1 MHEQVIA
8 YSNPLSQQQ
17 SGVKKMRAAVVA
29 IGICF
34 ATSATVPKEVHLVAE
49 TNPVNLLSEADA
61 RAQITRAC
69 TIACDG
75 SVNPISGPSSMCV
88 TPCETEAYRCLDANE
103 PHDLVS
109 RVEKCKAEV
118 VPKYETT
125 EPGCCNFIARGKS
138 TQSCKCNKIAAQVSK
153 DSNARDPINFLTE
166 ADARAQ
172 ITRACTIACDGS
184 DNPISGPSSMC
195 VTPCETEA
203 YRCLDHDDPHDLVSR
218 VEKCEAEVVPK
229 YKTTEPGCCN
239 LLARAKTARND
250 CNCKKTVANNEK

>member
-34 ATSATVPKEVHLVAE
+34 ATSATVPKEVHLVAK

-109 RVEKCKAEV
+109 RV
-118 VPKYETT
+118 
-125 EPGCCNFIARGKS
+125 KS
-138 TQSCKCNKIAAQVSK
+138 TQSCKCNKIAARVSK
-153 DSNARDPINFLTE
+153 DSNAKDPINFLTE

-203 YRCLDHDDPHDLVSR
+203 
-218 VEKCEAEVVPK
+218 
-229 YKTTEPGCCN
+229 
-239 LLARAKTARND
+239 
-250 CNCKKTVANNEK
+250 

>member
-88 TPCETEAYRCLDANE
+88 TPCETEAY
-103 PHDLVS
+103 S
-109 RVEKCKAEV
+109 
-118 VPKYETT
+118 
-125 EPGCCNFIARGKS
+125 
-138 TQSCKCNKIAAQVSK
+138 
-153 DSNARDPINFLTE
+153 
-166 ADARAQ
+166 
-172 ITRACTIACDGS
+172 
-184 DNPISGPSSMC
+184 
-195 VTPCETEA
+195 
-203 YRCLDHDDPHDLVSR
+203 CLDHNEPHDLVSR

-229 YKTTEPGCCN
+229 YETTEPGCCN
-239 LLARAKTARND
+239 LIARAKSD
-250 CNCKKTVANNEK
+250 KSCKCKKTTAVANVVDTKDPLNFLTEADARARITRACTVACDGSIVENPIRGPSSMCVTPCETEAYRCLA